1 MLRGVINVQANKIL
15 VGMSQSTLIAV
26 TSGDPASSLQLMKS
40 AAPLAD
46 LGSCCESLSNRST
59 RKRGKV

>member
-1 MLRGVINVQANKIL
+1 MLRGVMNVQANKIL

-26 TSGDPASSLQLMKS
+26 TSGDPASSLQLKS
-40 AAPLAD
+40 AATLAD